1 VQQIWIRL
9 HVKDLADKITQDRIH
24 MTQTC
29 GKRSNGAALGPP
41 AAVGAGVD
49 GVGVG
54 AGTGVESGG
63 GAAPPI
69 PGITGA
75 ISDVFGIP

>member
-1 VQQIWIRL
+1 M
-9 HVKDLADKITQDRIH
+9 TQDRFHIS
-24 MTQTC
+24 QTC

-41 AAVGAGVD
+41 AAVVGAGVD
-49 GVGVG
+49 GVGIG
-54 AGTGVESGG
+54 AGTAVESGG
-63 GAAPPI
+63 GAEPPI